1 MPMRGTTK
9 KLTAEQLWEFAL
21 RALDRRAYAARELRR
36 KLSMRAE
43 TSAALDEVM
52 KKLEEYKLLD
62 DARFAESFAVSRMEG
77 QGYGAQRVFRD
88 LRARSVG
95 GKVAGDAIQRVYGEV
110 EEVELAAR
118 FLKRKYRS
126 KDLRE
131 FLKEE
136 KNLASAYRRL
146 RTGGFST
153 AASINA
159 LKEYTRQADE
169 LESFEEA

>member
-1 MPMRGTTK
+1 MPTRGKPK
-9 KLTAEQLWEFAL
+9 KLAAEQLWEFAL
-21 RALDRRAYAARELRR
+21 RTLDRRAYAARELRR
-36 KLSMRAE
+36 KLSLRAE
-43 TSAALDEVM
+43 TRSALDEVM

-62 DARFAESFAVSRMEG
+62 DARFAESFAVSRLEG
-77 QGYGAQRVFRD
+77 QGYGAQRVLRD
-88 LRARSVG
+88 LRARSVE

-110 EEVELAAR
+110 EETELAAQ

-126 KDLRE
+126 KNLRE

-153 AASINA
+153 AASLKA
-159 LKEYTRQADE
+159 LKQYTQRAEE
-169 LESFEEA
+169 LEGFEEQ